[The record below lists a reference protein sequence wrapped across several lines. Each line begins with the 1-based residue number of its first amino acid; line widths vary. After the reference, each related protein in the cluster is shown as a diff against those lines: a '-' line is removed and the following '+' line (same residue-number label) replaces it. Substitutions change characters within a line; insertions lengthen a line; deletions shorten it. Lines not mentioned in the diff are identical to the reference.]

1 LERLWRAAPSLVLPD
16 EIERRDSRSVDRE
29 NYLQP

>member
-1 LERLWRAAPSLVLPD
+1 LWRAAPSLVLPD
-16 EIERRDSRSVDRE
+16 EPERAEPRHSSRE